1 MISVQEAKAIINK
14 HIFQLDSE
22 TILLSD
28 SSGRIIDHDVIATFP
43 SPRFDNSAMDGFAVR
58 SIDTEGASQEN
69 PVLLRNIDSSMA
81 GSPSSLHLK
90 PGECIQ
96 CMTGAKIPS
105 GADAV
110 IMVEQTS
117 GFSDN
122 ELIKVMADVS
132 LGKNIRLEGE
142 EIKNGDILVRERTRI
157 TASELSVC
165 AAFGY
170 GQVKVIKQPKVAIF
184 ATGNELIEPGKEL
197 KEGKI
202 YNSNLYMFSE
212 LVQKSGGKV
221 IMQNVVKDDKKALHS
236 FLSEAL
242 DNCDL
247 IISSGGVSMGRY
259 DYVRDVF
266 MDLGVKEHFWKVAQK
281 PGKPLF
287 FGSEKNKLV
296 FGLPGNPISSY
307 IGFMEWVWPVIGG
320 MMELF

>member
-1 MISVQEAKAIINK
+1 MEY
-14 HIFQLDSE
+14 
-22 TILLSD
+22 
-28 SSGRIIDHDVIATFP
+28 SG
-43 SPRFDNSAMDGFAVR
+43 
-58 SIDTEGASQEN
+58 
-69 PVLLRNIDSSMA
+69 LRES
-81 GSPSSLHLK
+81 
-90 PGECIQ
+90 
-96 CMTGAKIPS
+96 
-105 GADAV
+105 
-110 IMVEQTS
+110 
-117 GFSDN
+117 
-122 ELIKVMADVS
+122 
-132 LGKNIRLEGE
+132 
-142 EIKNGDILVRERTRI
+142 TRI

-221 IMQNVVKDDKKALHS
+221 IMQNVVKDDKKTLHS

-266 MDLGVKEHFWKVAQK
+266 MDLGVKSIF
-281 PGKPLF
+281 GKLPRNQVSRSFLDRRKINWSLDFQAILF
-287 FGSEKNKLV
+287 
-296 FGLPGNPISSY
+296 LPT
-307 IGFMEWVWPVIGG
+307 
-320 MMELF
+320 

>member
-1 MISVQEAKAIINK
+1 MIPVQEAKAIINK
-14 HIFQLDSE
+14 HIFKLDSE

-142 EIKNGDILVRERTRI
+142 EIKNGDILIRERTRI

-212 LVQKSGGKV
+212 LVQNSGGKV
-221 IMQNVVKDDKKALHS
+221 IMQ
-236 FLSEAL
+236 
-242 DNCDL
+242 
-247 IISSGGVSMGRY
+247 
-259 DYVRDVF
+259 
-266 MDLGVKEHFWKVAQK
+266 
-281 PGKPLF
+281 
-287 FGSEKNKLV
+287 
-296 FGLPGNPISSY
+296 
-307 IGFMEWVWPVIGG
+307 
-320 MMELF
+320 